1 MALSGRQFT
10 ATGLIV
16 AAVAL
21 LGAAGCSTS
30 GCLDNRSAIPL
41 AEFYSSGTG
50 QAVSVTG
57 IAIYGVDAPADSAVL
72 TTPPMASQVYL
83 PMRST
88 RNETSWAIVY
98 RLESLSDPAYYDT
111 VSFRYD
117 SEPYFASSECG
128 AMYRY
133 RIRSV
138 SSTTHVL
145 DSVAI
150 LDSLITNVDIPT
162 IRFYFRTAAMEEAAQ

>member
-1 MALSGRQFT
+1 MALSCRHIF
-10 ATGLIV
+10 AVLASA
-16 AAVAL
+16 AAVAAGL
-21 LGAAGCSTS
+21 AGCSTS

-41 AEFYSSGTG
+41 AEFYSSEDGT
-50 QAVSVTG
+50 AISLTG
-57 IAIYGVDAPADSAVL
+57 IAIYGVGAPGDSAVL
-72 TTPPMASQVYL
+72 LTPPLASRVYL

-88 RNETSWAIVY
+88 RSETSWAIVY
-98 RLESLSDPAYYDT
+98 RLESLSDPGLNDT
-111 VSFRYD
+111 VSFSYD

-138 SSTTHVL
+138 RSTTHVL
-145 DSVAI
+145 DSVGI